1 MSGGYRARATPVNGT
16 RGGPGVPRPRRGADP
31 RRTLTTL
38 GLLTVLLP
46 PPATAQE
53 TASATLP
60 VATCGEKRPLLAT
73 AEALGVNLVANRV
86 NVWVFEWDWAEVG
99 WESWAKNLELG
110 WQWDK
115 TQFGTNM
122 FLHPYH
128 GSLYFDAG
136 RANCL
141 SFWES
146 VPITFLGS
154 WTWEYLG
161 EGKRPALNDF
171 WMTGFGGV
179 AIGEIMH
186 RVSSAILDEQA
197 TGGERLTRE
206 IAALFVNPMR
216 GVNRLV
222 RGEWNDRRANP
233 PDRLPGSYMFRTS
246 LGGRTIRE
254 NGPDARPTR
263 SPTLLIDIT
272 LGDVFEAD
280 RSSPFDVITLLAQI
294 SPDGGGVN
302 ILRATGRLWGNEL
315 TPLESWHR
323 HALFVN
329 QRFDYVNNPAYHFG
343 EQSIETGLAS
353 SWRTGPRG
361 LRLNSRVAAD
371 VVMLGAIDAWDEF
384 RGSRNYSDFGPGV
397 GAIAEVSLERNGTR
411 YLSWYNRVRYLRT
424 VSGEPADHTIL
435 FSGFDIT
442 VPITPSFGVG
452 AHISGDRRKSY
463 FAELDDVERSYTETR
478 VYLSW
483 IPDRRLGAGA
493 R

>member
-1 MSGGYRARATPVNGT
+1 MRADCCVGVAAALLAGPVAAQQ
-16 RGGPGVPRPRRGADP
+16 RPADP
-31 RRTLTTL
+31 
-38 GLLTVLLP
+38 
-46 PPATAQE
+46 
-53 TASATLP
+53 LP
-60 VATCGEKRPLLAT
+60 VATCDDKRPLVAV
-73 AEALGVNLVANRV
+73 AQALGVNLVANRV
-86 NVWVFEWDWAEVG
+86 NVWVFDWDWAKVS
-99 WESWAKNLELG
+99 WESFSENLELG

-141 SFWES
+141 SYWES

-154 WTWEYLG
+154 WMWEYLG
-161 EGKRPALNDF
+161 EAKRPALNDF

-186 RVSSAILDEQA
+186 RVSSAILDEEA
-197 TGGERLTRE
+197 DGGERLTRE
-206 IAALFVNPMR
+206 MAALFVNPMR
-216 GVNRLV
+216 GMNRLV

-233 PDRLPGSYMFRTS
+233 PDRLPESYMFRTS

-254 NGPDARPTR
+254 NGAEGQPTR
-263 SPTLLIDIT
+263 SPTLLVDIA
-272 LGDVFEAD
+272 LGDVFETE

-294 SPDGGGVN
+294 SPDGGGMN
-302 ILRATGRLWGNEL
+302 ILRATGRLWGREL
-315 TPLESWHR
+315 TPPDSWHR
-323 HALFVN
+323 HQIFVN
-329 QRFDYVNNPAYHFG
+329 QRFDYVNNPAYRFG
-343 EQSIETGLAS
+343 EQSIETGLES
-353 SWRTGPRG
+353 RWRTGPRG
-361 LRLNSRVAAD
+361 LRIHSRVAAD
-371 VVMLGAIDAWDEF
+371 VVMLGAIDAWDEN
-384 RGSRNYSDFGPGV
+384 RARAKYQDFGPGV
-397 GAIAEVSLERNGTR
+397 GAIVEVSLERNGTR

-435 FSGFDIT
+435 FSGFDLT
-442 VPITPSFGVG
+442 VPITANFGIG
-452 AHISGDRRKSY
+452 AHVSGDRRKSY

-483 IPDRRLGAGA
+483 VPARGAVVG

>member
-1 MSGGYRARATPVNGT
+1 
-16 RGGPGVPRPRRGADP
+16 
-31 RRTLTTL
+31 
-38 GLLTVLLP
+38 VLLP

>member
-1 MSGGYRARATPVNGT
+1 MSL
-16 RGGPGVPRPRRGADP
+16 VPAA
-31 RRTLTTL
+31 
-38 GLLTVLLP
+38 V
-46 PPATAQE
+46 TAQ
-53 TASATLP
+53 ASPAVGLP
-60 VATCGEKRPLLAT
+60 AATCDGGRPLLAV

-99 WESWAKNLELG
+99 WETWAENLELG

-146 VPITFLGS
+146 VPVTFLGS
-154 WTWEYLG
+154 WTWEYFG

-171 WMTGFGGV
+171 WMTSFGGV

-186 RVSSAILDEQA
+186 RVSSAILDERA
-197 TGGERLTRE
+197 VGGERLTRE
-206 IAALFVNPMR
+206 LGALLVNPMR

-233 PDRLPGSYMFRTS
+233 PDRLPESYLFRTGI
-246 LGGRTIRE
+246 GGRTIRQ
-254 NGPDARPTR
+254 NDPGARATH
-263 SPTLLIDIT
+263 SPTLLIDVV
-272 LGDVFEAD
+272 LGDVFD
-280 RSSPFDVITLLAQI
+280 RRPRSPFDVITLQAQI

-302 ILRATGRLWGNEL
+302 ILRTTGRLWGREL
-315 TPLESWHR
+315 TPPESWHR
-323 HALFVN
+323 HALLVN
-329 QRFDYVNNPAYHFG
+329 QRFDYVNNPAYRFG
-343 EQSIETGLAS
+343 EQSIETGIES
-353 SWRTGPRG
+353 RWRTGPGG
-361 LRLNSRVAAD
+361 LRVHSRIAAD
-371 VVMLGAIDAWDEF
+371 VVMLGAIDAWDPERARREF
-384 RGSRNYSDFGPGV
+384 QDFGPGV
-397 GAIAEVSLERNGTR
+397 GAIAEVALEWNGTR
-411 YLSWYNRVRYLRT
+411 YISLFNRVRYLRT

-435 FSGFDIT
+435 FSGIDIT
-442 VPITPSFGVG
+442 VPVTQSFGIG

-483 IPDRRLGAGA
+483 IPDRRLGVGA